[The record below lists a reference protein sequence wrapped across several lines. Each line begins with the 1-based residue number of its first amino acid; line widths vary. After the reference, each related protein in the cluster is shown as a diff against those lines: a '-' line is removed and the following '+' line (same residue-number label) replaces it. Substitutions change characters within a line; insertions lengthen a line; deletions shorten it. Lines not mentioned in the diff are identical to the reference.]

1 MPVPLLKQG
10 DTVIASVRAGLSD
23 AEWERF
29 RQGLVEKTGLWRSSG
44 AVIDLSALDVID
56 SYAARSVRDL
66 AAILR
71 LRGVEAV
78 VVGIQP
84 DVAFAMVQLGLRLEG
99 VTVAMDLEGG
109 LEALQSRL
117 QARKARHG

>member
-10 DTVIASVRAGLSD
+10 RVVIASLRSSLSD
-23 AEWERF
+23 NDWEIF
-29 RQGLVEKTGLWRSSG
+29 RQKLVRQTGEWRSQG
-44 AVIDLSALDVID
+44 AVVDLTAMDVID

-66 AAILR
+66 VAMLR

-84 DVAFAMVQLGLRLEG
+84 EVAFAMVQLGLRLDG
-99 VTVAMDLEGG
+99 VPVAMDLEEG
-109 LEALQSRL
+109 LEALARRL
-117 QARKARHG
+117 KARRHA

>member
-10 DTVIASVRAGLSD
+10 PTVIASLRSALSD
-23 AEWERF
+23 SDWELF
-29 RQGLVEKTGLWRSSG
+29 RQKLVAQTGTWRSRG
-44 AVIDLSALDVID
+44 VVVDLTAMDVID

-66 AAILR
+66 VAILR

-84 DVAFAMVQLGLRLEG
+84 EVALAMVQLGLRLDG
-99 VTVAMDLEGG
+99 VRVAMDLEEG
-109 LEALQSRL
+109 LEALAL
-117 QARKARHG
+117 QLAARRHHG